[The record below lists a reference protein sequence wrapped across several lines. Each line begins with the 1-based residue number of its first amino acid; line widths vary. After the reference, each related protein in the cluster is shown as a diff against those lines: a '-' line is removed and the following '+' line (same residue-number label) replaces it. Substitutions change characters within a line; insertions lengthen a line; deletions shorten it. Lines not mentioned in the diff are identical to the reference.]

1 MFSIWMKK
9 KIKILSILFI
19 LPAFL
24 YCSPEKE
31 NHKTDDEKITPGA
44 VYRVE
49 IRDAITPATMEML
62 ESSIVTASENN
73 ASALLVL
80 LDTPGGLASSM
91 DQMIRSILASKVP
104 VLTFVHPPGSRCG
117 SAGVYIMYASH
128 LNGMAPA
135 TNIGSATPVMMGGG
149 GDSEKET
156 NKENEI
162 SEKAGSD
169 DAVNLKRKQ
178 INDAVEQIRGL
189 AQYHGRN
196 ETFAVNAV
204 LRAENITSSEAKKIR
219 AIDILSDSEEDFL
232 KKAHGKRVRMS
243 DGYVSLDVSGKK
255 IISIEPSFRLQFL
268 SIIAN
273 PNLAY
278 MLMMLGIL
286 GIVVEV
292 QNPGLIFPGVLG
304 AMSIL
309 IALYA
314 MQTLPINY
322 AGLGLIVLGILFL
335 ILEVNI
341 VSFGMLTVAGLTSIV
356 IGSIMLFDSDDDLY
370 RVSLELVISTSLVAG
385 LTMLLIFY
393 KAAESMRKKPV
404 SGSQKLLTETG
415 VTRTEVTENAGS
427 IFIHSEIWQARSYGK
442 NTIPKDSNVKIVS
455 RDGLVLYVEEE

>member
-1 MFSIWMKK
+1 M
-9 KIKILSILFI
+9 
-19 LPAFL
+19 
-24 YCSPEKE
+24 
-31 NHKTDDEKITPGA
+31 
-44 VYRVE
+44 E
-49 IRDAITPATMEML
+49 IL
-62 ESSIVTASENN
+62 ESSIATASENN

-128 LNGMAPA
+128 LNGMASA

-156 NKENEI
+156 KKDPEI

-178 INDAVEQIRGL
+178 INDAIEQIRGL

-196 ETFAVNAV
+196 EKFAVNAV
-204 LRAENITSSEAKKIR
+204 LRAENITSTEAKKIN

-232 KKAHGKRVRMS
+232 KKAHGQKVRMS
-243 DGYVSLDVSGKK
+243 DGYITLDVAGKK
-255 IISIEPSFRLQFL
+255 IIPIEASFRLQFL

-322 AGLGLIVLGILFL
+322 AGLGLIVLGIIFL

-341 VSFGMLTVAGLTSIV
+341 VSFGMLTVAGLSSII

-370 RVSLELVISTSLVAG
+370 RVSLELIISTSLVVG

-415 VTRTEVTENAGS
+415 IARTEITENSGS
-427 IFIHSEIWQARSYGK
+427 VFIHGEIWQARSHLK
-442 NTIPKDSNVKIVS
+442 DSVPKDSSVKVVS
-455 RDGLVLYVEEE
+455 RDGLVLYIEKI